1 MPAPRSP
8 LSYLWPRLPSPA
20 PAEPIQV
27 QPQLHTQR
35 PLTCVRPP
43 RCGPRWPSSNRDSFA
58 CSSVV
63 PGQVYV
69 PPINI
74 LPPFL
79 PHAPYWDLLRP
90 LRMTLTNQ
98 PKLPG
103 PLSRAGQS
111 SQEGPGAGTPHSPA
125 EPHCSGYRLG
135 TCGAGGR
142 GRTGRDH
149 LSRGEGSGPWTARAR
164 HGRDLKKER
173 KARGAVITAPCCVP
187 GSAFNTPL
195 PNQRMPT
202 EPHEGGSAILMQRNG
217 VSEGVRL
224 LVQGHRGQRED
235 PGLPPRSA

>member
-1 MPAPRSP
+1 MPSEVALSLWGPHRQCRALSPFPLGSGHRGRRSPGPEERREGRNEVPAPCSP

-20 PAEPIQV
+20 PAEPIRV

-103 PLSRAGQS
+103 PAEPCRPEQPRGARSRDSPQPSRATLLGLQAGDLWSWGQG
-111 SQEGPGAGTPHSPA
+111 E
-125 EPHCSGYRLG
+125 
-135 TCGAGGR
+135 
-142 GRTGRDH
+142 DW
-149 LSRGEGSGPWTARAR
+149 EGSS
-164 HGRDLKKER
+164 L
-173 KARGAVITAPCCVP
+173 
-187 GSAFNTPL
+187 
-195 PNQRMPT
+195 
-202 EPHEGGSAILMQRNG
+202 
-217 VSEGVRL
+217 
-224 LVQGHRGQRED
+224 
-235 PGLPPRSA
+235 